1 MKHRGAL
8 QRGRQLLNRATG
20 RRVRPVRC
28 DVEQR
33 EHNERAFGQ
42 AWVWNLQVGL
52 VQLQRLGV
60 DDVEIECAGAVGLGA
75 NSAVRAF
82 DLVQRGHEL
91 TRREG
96 GNQRDHRVGKG
107 WLIGDV
113 HGRGVI
119 DAGLRLY
126 RAKSLQVNQRRL
138 KLLGPVSEIAAQSN
152 VIQHGATVGEKAREP
167 YHAQTVTQPAECRPL
182 AAGVTVPSS
191 QPVIHDARSILAV
204 PLFSLNTDVRRH
216 EAMLLHDV
224 RSALGT
230 PMWIIDDDPDRID
243 ELEPAFERR
252 LASHDRD
259 DDNDTPAELS
269 RLRLDPAV
277 VRAMHDLRVRPVA
290 EEDALELQ
298 GPTRVQ
304 LVIFPG
310 GVAYMLFWFH
320 WNNEQCACIDVDA
333 LSLRLNTL
341 RLLHGRVN
349 AEGVR
354 WHGLWCFGDPLPE
367 EWRATWR
374 ETVCPFGHISPVAPL
389 DGVVQWLLGGVREHG
404 LQVVRSEYAFHHS
417 TVVLAHAADR
427 EEMDRALFLVGHA
440 LRPDNEPPPSIG
452 AMEEQWQPRGNR
464 VLVASHEGVLSMSW
478 PQVDCLEPSD
488 SFEVRTW
495 PAVFEGL
502 MLALHLLA
510 RAERASLARLAR
522 DASIALAAVKFAQEN
537 GDDPKGESNES
548 RRDRHNRQD
557 EQDQRDIELVLRL
570 VRRSTRLA
578 IQLVGDDCG
587 GLTEYRQFYRS
598 VRRVLGTA
606 NLVGEV
612 RTEIRELYDLASI
625 MQQRIRTRNT
635 VEQTRLERMSNELDR
650 AFQQRFSQLSIVAVS
665 FAIVSGLFGMNVEV
679 PPLPFWTIV
688 FGCIAISAVL
698 VVYFVVDF
706 QRRAR
711 AQLGK

>member
-1 MKHRGAL
+1 M
-8 QRGRQLLNRATG
+8 
-20 RRVRPVRC
+20 
-28 DVEQR
+28 
-33 EHNERAFGQ
+33 
-42 AWVWNLQVGL
+42 
-52 VQLQRLGV
+52 
-60 DDVEIECAGAVGLGA
+60 
-75 NSAVRAF
+75 
-82 DLVQRGHEL
+82 
-91 TRREG
+91 
-96 GNQRDHRVGKG
+96 
-107 WLIGDV
+107 
-113 HGRGVI
+113 
-119 DAGLRLY
+119 
-126 RAKSLQVNQRRL
+126 
-138 KLLGPVSEIAAQSN
+138 
-152 VIQHGATVGEKAREP
+152 
-167 YHAQTVTQPAECRPL
+167 
-182 AAGVTVPSS
+182 PS
-191 QPVIHDARSILAV
+191 PKPEIHDARSILAV
-204 PLFSLNTDVRRH
+204 PLFSRRTDVRRL
-216 EAMLLHDV
+216 EAELLHDV
-224 RSALGT
+224 RSATGT
-230 PMWIIDDDPDRID
+230 PMWEIDDDPDRID

-269 RLRLDPAV
+269 RLRVNQSV
-277 VRAMHDLRVRPVA
+277 VRAMQDLRVRPVA
-290 EEDALELQ
+290 DDDAMEMQ
-298 GPTRVQ
+298 GPTRIQ

-320 WNNEQCACIDVDA
+320 WNNEQCACIDVDG

-341 RLLHGRVN
+341 RLLHGRSN
-349 AEGVR
+349 REGVR
-354 WHGLWCFGDPLPE
+354 WHGLWCFGDALPE
-367 EWRATWR
+367 DWRATWR
-374 ETVCPFGHISPVAPL
+374 ETMCPFGHTSPVVPL
-389 DGVVQWLLGGVREHG
+389 DGVVQWLLGGAREGG
-404 LQVVRSEYAFHHS
+404 LQVVKSEYAFHHS
-417 TVVLAHAADR
+417 TVVLAHAADK

-464 VLVASHEGVLSMSW
+464 ILVASHEGVLSMSW
-478 PQVDCLEPSD
+478 PHDDCLDPSE

-495 PAVFEGL
+495 PAVYEGL

-522 DASIALAAVKFAQEN
+522 DASLTLAEVKFAREG
-537 GDDPKGESNES
+537 GDEPVVESNES
-548 RRDRHNRQD
+548 RRERHNRQD
-557 EQDQRDIELVLRL
+557 EQDQKDIERVLTL

-650 AFQQRFSQLSIVAVS
+650 AFQQRFSQLSIIAVS
-665 FAIVSGLFGMNVEV
+665 FAIVSGLFGMNVDV

-688 FGCIAISAVL
+688 LGCVFISASL

-711 AQLGK
+711 AQLRR

>member
-20 RRVRPVRC
+20 RGVRPVRR

-42 AWVWNLQVGL
+42 ARVWNLQVGL
-52 VQLQRLGV
+52 VQPQRLGV
-60 DDVEIECAGAVGLGA
+60 DDVEIECAGAVWLGA

-82 DLVQRGHEL
+82 DLVQRRHQLAG
-91 TRREG
+91 REG
-96 GNQRDHRVGKG
+96 GDQRDYRVRKG
-107 WLIGDV
+107 WLVGDV

-119 DAGLRLY
+119 DAGLRLN
-126 RAKSLQVNQRRL
+126 RTKSLQVSQGRL

-167 YHAQTVTQPAECRPL
+167 YHAQTVTQPAECRLL
-182 AAGVTVPSS
+182 AAGVTVPSP

-204 PLFSLNTDVRRH
+204 PLFSLDTDVRRH
-216 EAMLLHDV
+216 EAQLLQNV
-224 RSALGT
+224 RSSLGK

-277 VRAMHDLRVRPVA
+277 VRAMRELRVRPVA
-290 EEDALELQ
+290 EDDALELQ

-349 AEGVR
+349 GEGVR

-374 ETVCPFGHISPVAPL
+374 ETVCPFGHASPVAPL

-478 PQVDCLEPSD
+478 PQLDCLEPSD

-537 GDDPKGESNES
+537 GDEPKGESNES

-625 MQQRIRTRNT
+625 MQQRIRTRNM

-688 FGCIAISAVL
+688 FGCIAISAAL

-706 QRRAR
+706 HRRAR